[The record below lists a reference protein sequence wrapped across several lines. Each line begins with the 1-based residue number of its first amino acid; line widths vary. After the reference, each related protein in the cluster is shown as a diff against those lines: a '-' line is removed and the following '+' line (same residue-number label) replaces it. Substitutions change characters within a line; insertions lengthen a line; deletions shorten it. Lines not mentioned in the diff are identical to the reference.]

1 MTYEELI
8 SASNLAF
15 AGGHYYEA
23 KKTALQAVKLNANK
37 PEGYEIAGKACISIS
52 D

>member
-23 KKTALQAVKLNANK
+23 KKNSSPSCKIECK
-37 PEGYEIAGKACISIS
+37 
-52 D
+52 